1 MNHVIQYDSVLF
13 DTENKTMEILD
24 GTKGIYPYTEIV
36 ECKRVNDRA
45 KYKGKEEPFTH
56 IYYGGRVQGRCFGE
70 KGFYVGLKIT
80 LKDGSFLAIYISKNK
95 VYAGNDFQRRDY
107 KEAEQIKNLIDKI
120 IDKYNK
126 RES

>member
-36 ECKRVNDRA
+36 ECKRVNELA

-80 LKDGSFLAIYISKNK
+80 LKDGSFLAIYISKK
-95 VYAGNDFQRRDY
+95 KYMQEMIFR
-107 KEAEQIKNLIDKI
+107 KEIIKKRSRLKI
-120 IDKYNK
+120 
-126 RES
+126 